1 MLPAKEAGTATQ
13 SQTAT
18 GTATGATIAV
28 VPGETIRTSPMP
40 SSLVPV
46 GRTAAHANQLFQPGA
61 RSSFFQRMT
70 GKMIYQP
77 MLSAACGLQ
86 LLGESRSSMCWRDVS
101 TAWMHNL
108 NFYFVVS
115 HKGQKL

>member
-18 GTATGATIAV
+18 GTASGATIAV
-28 VPGETIRTSPMP
+28 VPGETLRTYPMLA
-40 SSLVPV
+40 SLVPV

-61 RSSFFQRMT
+61 RSRMFQRKT
-70 GKMIYQP
+70 GKKIYQP
-77 MLSAACGLQ
+77 TLSAASGLQ

-101 TAWMHNL
+101 TAWMHN
-108 NFYFVVS
+108 
-115 HKGQKL
+115 